1 MAFLIV
7 LLVIGI
13 AVGACM
19 NSLMNNRGN
28 ALGFPLSVGLGAAA
42 SLVTG
47 IFAVNFGKLL
57 VGDGPDALLA
67 LLGGPVAAVIVILLV
82 RLVKK

>member
-1 MAFLIV
+1 MTFLIV
-7 LLVIGI
+7 LLVLGM
-13 AVGACM
+13 AVGAGM

-42 SLVTG
+42 SLAMG
-47 IFAVNFGKLL
+47 IFAVNVGKLL
-57 VGDGPDALLA
+57 VGDGTNDLLA

>member
-1 MAFLIV
+1 MTFLFIFLIT
-7 LLVIGI
+7 GI
-13 AVGACM
+13 AVGAGM

-47 IFAVNFGKLL
+47 VLLVNFGKLL
-57 VGDGPDALLA
+57 VGDGPDFLLA
-67 LLGGPVAAVIVILLV
+67 LIGGPVAAVIVILLV
-82 RLVKK
+82 RVIKR